1 MTGAAAHSDGVA
13 ERTAHAPPLLRIHLL
28 GGFRTERDDGARTV
42 ERWSRPG
49 ARTLVKLLAVTP
61 GHQLHRERVMAV
73 CWPNAELAPA
83 LRSLRVALHT
93 ARHALEPELAP
104 RAASAYLIGDGAL
117 LRLAPDRVWIDT
129 DHAESL
135 AERALTTRSVPEL
148 TAALAAFT
156 GDPLPDD
163 PYAPWAEPCRERLTE
178 LRRRVRTALAA
189 ARLAEGDVAGAVRT
203 ARRAL
208 ADAPADEGAHRVL
221 IEAYLSQGLRG
232 RAVRQYERCAA
243 ALENELGAGPGPR
256 TRRLHRA
263 ALRAPEPAASGQPVE
278 DEAGA
283 RADAARV
290 RLAWAASLERSGRY
304 GEAARTLREALA
316 SYERHG
322 ERDDCVLTAARLAEV
337 LCRSATAEQARAT
350 LRRHAPASRTPAL
363 VTGTHHMACA
373 MVGFYAGAYDEALTA
388 ARLAQE
394 VSAAVPGAAGQALRA
409 RALAQ
414 QSICLSLAGD
424 LDQAVALAGRALAP
438 AEACGDPALLA
449 NVLSVLRENACR
461 AGRLDD
467 ALAHGRR
474 ALTLAERAGRPT
486 ATAFERANLAELH
499 LGRGEHAEA
508 EQLARSAV
516 ELAEPFGVA
525 ALAFALVALAR
536 VRMHTDP
543 PTAAALLDRAA
554 ECARD
559 SDHHQASDEVERA
572 RGELADRLAG
582 RGTGAG

>member
-1 MTGAAAHSDGVA
+1 MRGAAAHSDGVA
-13 ERTAHAPPLLRIHLL
+13 EQATAAPPLLRIHLL
-28 GGFRTERDDGARTV
+28 GGFRTARDGGARTV

-61 GHQLHRERVMAV
+61 GHQLHRERVMAA
-73 CWPNAELAPA
+73 CWPDAELAPA

-117 LRLAPDRVWIDT
+117 IRLAPECVWIDT
-129 DHAESL
+129 DHAATL
-135 AERALTTRSVPEL
+135 AEHALAADSLPEL

-156 GDPLPDD
+156 GEPLPEDR
-163 PYAPWAEPCRERLTE
+163 YAPWADLCRERLGE
-178 LRRRVRTALAA
+178 LSRRVALA
-189 ARLAEGDVAGAVRT
+189 LAGAQLGADDLDGAVRT

-208 ADAPADEGAHRVL
+208 ADAPAEEAAHRVL
-221 IEAYLSQGLRG
+221 IEAYLRQGLRG
-232 RAVRQYERCAA
+232 RAIRQYEVCAA
-243 ALENELGAGPGPR
+243 ALADELGATPGPE

-263 ALRAPEPAASGQPVE
+263 ARRTPHSVARERSGSAME
-278 DEAGA
+278 REAE
-283 RADAARV
+283 DAARV

-304 GEAARTLREALA
+304 AEAARTLHEALD

-337 LCRSATAEQARAT
+337 LCRSATSEQAHAT
-350 LRRHAPASRTPAL
+350 LRRHAPTSRTPAA
-363 VTGTHHMACA
+363 VTGTHHMARA

-388 ARLAQE
+388 ARLAE
-394 VSAAVPGAAGQALRA
+394 EASAAVRGAEGQALRA

-414 QSICLSLAGD
+414 QSICRSLAGELD
-424 LDQAVALAGRALAP
+424 LAVALGERALAP

-461 AGRLDD
+461 AGSLDD
-467 ALAHGRR
+467 ALRHGRR

-499 LGRGEHAEA
+499 LRRGERPEA
-508 EQLARSAV
+508 EQLARSAA
-516 ELAEPFGVA
+516 ELAEPFGEA
-525 ALAFALVALAR
+525 ALAFALIALAR
-536 VRMHTDP
+536 VRMHAEP
-543 PTAAALLDRAA
+543 AGAAALLDRA
-554 ECARD
+554 EGCARD
-559 SDHHQASDEVERA
+559 SDHHQASAEVRRA
-572 RGELADRLAG
+572 RGELDDLG
-582 RGTGAG
+582 